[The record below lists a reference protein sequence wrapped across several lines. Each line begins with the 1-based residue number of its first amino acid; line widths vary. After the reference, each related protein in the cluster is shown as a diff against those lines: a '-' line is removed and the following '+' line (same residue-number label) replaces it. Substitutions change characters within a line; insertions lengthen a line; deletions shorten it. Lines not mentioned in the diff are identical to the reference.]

1 MKKTRYAEAII
12 DGYNVLEALAQPK
25 AGICAGVGKMLITEG
40 T

>member
-12 DGYNVLEALAQPK
+12 DGYNVLEAVAQPEERV
-25 AGICAGVGKMLITEG
+25 CSSVGSTDWG

>member
-12 DGYNVLEALAQPK
+12 DGYNVLETMAQPQT
-25 AGICAGVGKMLITEG
+25 GICAAVGSADGG

>member
-12 DGYNVLEALAQPK
+12 DGYNVLEALAQPQT
-25 AGICAGVGKMLITEG
+25 GIRSAVGSSDRG